1 LRKVILHYHLFKNA
15 GTSVD
20 VLLEQGFPGRWV
32 TREFPVHNHEANV
45 NHVGLWVQT
54 QRDAVVFSSHT
65 ALMPPPAMPGVE
77 CFPIMFV
84 RHPLDRLASVYAFE
98 RNQGGDEFGAVLARN
113 TSLAGY
119 VETRLAMPYD
129 RQCRNFHAWRLAHL
143 FQVDDGTDRERALL
157 AVDTLPFVG
166 LVERYNASVARMVA
180 WLQPHF
186 PAVQATVV
194 AANVSRDHS
203 ITLDKRLAG
212 IEAELGASLY
222 ARVLEANADDLA
234 IHQAVGE
241 RYAD

>member
-1 LRKVILHYHLFKNA
+1 
-15 GTSVD
+15 
-20 VLLEQGFPGRWV
+20 
-32 TREFPVHNHEANV
+32 
-45 NHVGLWVQT
+45 
-54 QRDAVVFSSHT
+54 
-65 ALMPPPAMPGVE
+65 
-77 CFPIMFV
+77 V